1 MITAQI
7 ERLAGGGLDEIIPL
21 LAGHHQALGL
31 FPEKMPLDPQY
42 GAYLTREANG
52 ELTYAT
58 LRVDGVLA
66 GYWICIV
73 APGFHYQSTLTATMD
88 ILWIVPEH
96 RGRGAFKLLYDALER
111 ELRRRGVKLWWVG
124 SKNHASI
131 HGLLE
136 AMGFQ
141 AAETYLCKWIGD

>member
-21 LAGHHQALGL
+21 LAGHHAALGL
-31 FPEKMPLDPQY
+31 FPDKMPLDPQY
-42 GAYLTREANG
+42 GVYLAREASG

-58 LRVDGVLA
+58 LRADGKLV
-66 GYWICIV
+66 GYWIAIV

-96 RGRGAFKLLYDALER
+96 RGRGAFRILHDAMER

-124 SKNHASI
+124 SKDHSPI
-131 HGLLE
+131 TGV
-136 AMGFQ
+136 FQ
-141 AAETYLCKWIGD
+141 ALGFAPAETYLCKWIGD